1 MNTSKRKISMRERI
15 KNLEDSVHAMRMDTI
30 SSLIRA
36 ISVLGSTFEEYI
48 GMNGDTEK
56 FVKHLEKVIKNE
68 DKSTKKGKKKQTK
81 GRGTPA
87 PIRKNRK
94 GV

>member
-1 MNTSKRKISMRERI
+1 MNISKRKLKMRERI
-15 KNLEDSVHAMRMDTI
+15 KNLEDSVHAMRMDTVA
-30 SSLIRA
+30 SLIRA

-48 GMNGDTEK
+48 SMNGDTEK

-68 DKSTKKGKKKQTK
+68 DNS
-81 GRGTPA
+81 
-87 PIRKNRK
+87 KNRK

>member
-1 MNTSKRKISMRERI
+1 MRERI
-15 KNLEDSVHAMRMDTI
+15 KNLENSVHAMRMDTVA
-30 SSLIRA
+30 SLIRA

-48 GMNGDTEK
+48 SMNGDTEK

-68 DKSTKKGKKKQTK
+68 DKSTVS
-81 GRGTPA
+81 
-87 PIRKNRK
+87 KNRK

>member
-30 SSLIRA
+30 ASLIRA

-48 GMNGDTEK
+48 SMNGDTEK

-68 DKSTKKGKKKQTK
+68 DKSSKKGKKKQTK
-81 GRGTPA
+81 RSGTA
-87 PIRKNRK
+87 KTGGK
-94 GV
+94 HS

>member
-1 MNTSKRKISMRERI
+1 MNISKRKLKMRERI
-15 KNLEDSVHAMRMDTI
+15 KNLEESVHAMRMDTVA
-30 SSLIRA
+30 SLIRA

-48 GMNGDTEK
+48 SMNGDTEK

-87 PIRKNRK
+87 TVSKNRK

>member
-30 SSLIRA
+30 ASLIRA

-48 GMNGDTEK
+48 SMNGDTEK
-56 FVKHLEKVIKNE
+56 FVKHLEKVIKDEN
-68 DKSTKKGKKKQTK
+68 KSSETGKEKPTKRSGTSKTSGKSS
-81 GRGTPA
+81 
-87 PIRKNRK
+87 
-94 GV
+94 

>member
-1 MNTSKRKISMRERI
+1 MNISKRKLKMRERI
-15 KNLEDSVHAMRMDTI
+15 KNLEDSVHAMRMDTVA
-30 SSLIRA
+30 SLIRA

-48 GMNGDTEK
+48 SMNGDTEK

-81 GRGTPA
+81 GRGAPA